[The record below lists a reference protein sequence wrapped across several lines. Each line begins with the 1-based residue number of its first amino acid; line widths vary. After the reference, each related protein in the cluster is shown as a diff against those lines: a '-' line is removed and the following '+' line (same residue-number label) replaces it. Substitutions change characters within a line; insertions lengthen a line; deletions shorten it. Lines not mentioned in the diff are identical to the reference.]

1 MSSREWGSRTTNP
14 DAVIKHGTFPG
25 LVKRRV
31 LHLFCFPPFCQFST
45 LWEMVLRR
53 HRWCRW
59 CTRRMA
65 VVVTIIFLV
74 ILLCKKT
81 HYTFTNQLG
90 ESDSDTVLSP
100 APDVTT
106 IEAERLTNSAS
117 IYSSTFNPFVENK
130 KKMSV
135 NDIMTAYSQNDFSD
149 TKTRNRSVKRILF
162 WNEAYGSKDYGN
174 KLNCAKHQ
182 MINF

>member
-1 MSSREWGSRTTNP
+1 
-14 DAVIKHGTFPG
+14 
-25 LVKRRV
+25 
-31 LHLFCFPPFCQFST
+31 
-45 LWEMVLRR
+45 MVLRR

-65 VVVTIIFLV
+65 IVVTIIFLV

-81 HYTFTNQLG
+81 HYTFTNKLG

-117 IYSSTFNPFVENK
+117 IYSSTFNPFVEKK

-135 NDIMTAYSQNDFSD
+135 NDIMTAYSHNDFSD
-149 TKTRNRSVKRILF
+149 RKTRNRAVKRILF

-174 KLNCAKHQ
+174 KLNCK